1 MGRSF
6 QLGTIFGIPFRVDYS
21 WFVIF
26 LLVTTLL
33 SLSYFPT
40 RYPLWGQAEYWV
52 VGIATSLL
60 FFASVLAHELSHSL
74 VSMRTGIP
82 VKSITL
88 FIFGGIAHIGREAEQ
103 PGNEL
108 KMAAAGPLC
117 SVALCGLFAGIW
129 WLTRDFSEHLSA
141 LAWWLAVIN
150 GILAAFN
157 MIPGFPLDGGRVFRA
172 IVWMATGSYM
182 RAIRIAT
189 LTGVGVSYLFILAG
203 VFMMFFLVGGLFNGL
218 WLILIGWFLNGA
230 AKKSYQQT
238 TLRDTLKGFTAKDVM
253 TRDYPTVPR
262 QLTIKELVQGQL
274 LLTKGSWFL
283 VTDGERVEGLL
294 TLRRIREVSREE
306 WGVTTISQ
314 AMIPV
319 AELKVATPSDDVVS
333 VLDRMIEENVNLV
346 TVVEEGRVLGV
357 ILRDDLIQF
366 AQRLQ
371 SLRQ

>member
-1 MGRSF
+1 MGRSI
-6 QLGTIFGIPFRVDYS
+6 QLGKIFGIPFRVDYS

-26 LLVTTLL
+26 FLVTVLL

-40 RYPLWGQAEYWV
+40 RYPLWGQAEYWI

-60 FFASVLAHELSHSL
+60 FFASVLAHELAHSL
-74 VSMRTGIP
+74 VSMANGIP

-88 FIFGGIAHIGREAEQ
+88 FIFGGIARIGREAEQ

-129 WLTRDFSEHLSA
+129 WLSRGFSDHLSA

-182 RAIRIAT
+182 RATHIAT
-189 LTGVGVSYLFILAG
+189 RAGLGVSYLFIFAG
-203 VFMMFFLVGGLFNGL
+203 LFMMFFLVGGLFNGL
-218 WLILIGWFLNGA
+218 WLILIGWFLNSA
-230 AKKSYQQT
+230 AKRSYQQT

-262 QLTIKELVQGQL
+262 HLTIKEVVQGQL
-274 LLTKGSWFL
+274 LLTRSSWFL

-294 TLRRIREVSREE
+294 TLRRIREVPREE
-306 WGVTTISQ
+306 WDITTMGQ

-319 AELKVATPSDDVVS
+319 AELKVATPSDDAVS
-333 VLDRMIEENVNLV
+333 VLERMSEENVNLV
-346 TVVEEGRVLGV
+346 AVVEEGRVLGV
-357 ILRDDLIQF
+357 ILRDDLIEF
-366 AQRLQ
+366 ASRLQ
-371 SLRQ
+371 SLRA